1 MGCGECRTRGAQ
13 HAPGSPYPQFRK
25 REAGVRRTL
34 DLQADRI
41 EMVLASH
48 RVQARVRGGRITPQS
63 VKFEL
68 LTPLGTRVQ
77 KVSVLAEELALALG
91 VPRVNVQRRGGHIEI
106 EIPRQDRK
114 PVPLERLV
122 HRVGRVPR
130 VTSLL
135 GLDDEGVPL
144 LLRLDSPDVAHV
156 LVAGTTGSGK
166 TVLMRILGL
175 TLALWNRQAHVQL
188 VLVDPKRRG
197 LLPLAGLP
205 HVWGGGV
212 VYRPEEIV
220 AMLERLVH
228 LMESRDR
235 TGRSW
240 PRMVV
245 LIDELA
251 EVLAVGRRRATDAV
265 TRLVQRGRE
274 AGLHVI
280 AATQKPAAS
289 VLGGVMKGNFPVR
302 VVGRVTSA
310 DDARV
315 AAGLAGTGAE
325 HLRGHGEFILVAGG
339 EVIRFQAAYADGHMI
354 RRMAEDIQ
362 ARARA
367 PRPATHKAPRR
378 LSVSVA

>member
-1 MGCGECRTRGAQ
+1 M
-13 HAPGSPYPQFRK
+13 
-25 REAGVRRTL
+25 RRTL

-48 RVQARVRGGRITPQS
+48 RVQARVRGGKITPQS

-77 KVSVLAEELALALG
+77 KVSLLAEELALALG
-91 VPRVNVQRRGGHIEI
+91 VPHVSVQRRGGYIEI
-106 EIPRQDRK
+106 EIPRLDRK
-114 PVPLERLV
+114 PVPLDRLV
-122 HRVGRVPR
+122 QRVQKVPR
-130 VTSLL
+130 VTALL

-144 LLRLDSPDVAHV
+144 LLRLDSPDIAHV

-175 TLALWNRQAHVQL
+175 TLAMWNRQAHVQL

-197 LLPLAGLP
+197 LAPLAGLP

-212 VYRPEEIV
+212 VSRPEDILG
-220 AMLERLVH
+220 MLQRLVR
-228 LMESRDR
+228 LMEDRDR

-245 LIDELA
+245 LVDELA
-251 EVLAVGRRRATDAV
+251 EILAVGKRAATEAI

-274 AGLHVI
+274 AGVHVV

-315 AAGLAGTGAE
+315 AAGVPGTGAE
-325 HLRGHGEFILVAGG
+325 RLRGHGEFMLVAGG
-339 EVIRFQAAYADGHMI
+339 QVIRFQAAYADGNML
-354 RRMAEDIQ
+354 RRMVEVVVQQTLHPPPSAVRI
-362 ARARA
+362 
-367 PRPATHKAPRR
+367 PRR
-378 LSVSVA
+378 LPVSVA